1 MQTVSRFSTPQ
12 LECVHR
18 GKVRDSFRIDAT
30 TRLIVAT
37 DRLSAFDRVLD
48 CCIPGKGAALTRL
61 ASFWFERTHDRVPHH
76 WIRTIGERAMLVR
89 EARPIL
95 LEMVV
100 RAYLTGSA
108 WRAYAAGARSLSGVK
123 LPEGLAKNERLAAPI
138 VTPTTKAAR
147 DEPVTPQEIVERGI
161 ASRDVYRRLEEASL
175 ALFDDGSRYLRE
187 KGVLLVDT
195 KYEFGLIDDRV
206 VLIDEMHTP
215 DSSRFWL
222 AEEYDRNPAGVEG
235 WDKEIVRAWLLAEE
249 SKGRRPTSLPD
260 DVISETARR
269 YREICDR
276 ITGETPAVEGCS
288 VSGGGDRDLL
298 RALVDAGLLRDGFVA
313 IVMGSPK
320 DREHAERIAA
330 ELRPYGVAVLLR
342 VASAHRTPDRVA
354 SLAAELDEAREP
366 GAIIAVAGLSNG
378 LGGALAANVTLPVI
392 NCPPFRDGA
401 EAKLH
406 LNSSLFMPP
415 RVPAVTVLGAENAAQ
430 AALRALAL
438 PRVREELRRG
448 IEANRKRVD
457 EADVACRAEGRSAG
471 GGEVGS

>member
-1 MQTVSRFSTPQ
+1 MQTLSRFSTPQ
-12 LECVHR
+12 LECAHR
-18 GKVRDSFRIDAT
+18 GKVRDSFRVDAA

-37 DRLSAFDRVLD
+37 DRLSAFDRVLE
-48 CCIPGKGAALTRL
+48 CCIPGKGVALTRL
-61 ASFWFERTHDRVPHH
+61 ASFWFERTRDRIPNH
-76 WIRTIGERAMLVR
+76 WIRTIGDRAMLVR

-95 LEMVV
+95 VEMVV
-100 RAYLTGSA
+100 RAYITGSV
-108 WRAYAAGARSLSGVK
+108 WRAYAAGARSFSGVR
-123 LPEGLAKNERLAAPI
+123 LPDGLTRNQRLAAPI
-138 VTPTTKAAR
+138 ITPTTKAAK
-147 DEPVTPQEIVERGI
+147 DEPVTPREIAERGI

-175 ALFDDGSRYLRE
+175 ALFEDGSRYLRE

-195 KYEFGLIDDRV
+195 KYEFGLIDDQV
-206 VLIDEMHTP
+206 VLIDEVHTP

-222 AEEYDRNPAGVEG
+222 VEEYDRDPTGVEG

-249 SKGRRPTSLPD
+249 SNGRRPTSLPEG
-260 DVISETARR
+260 VIAETARR
-269 YREICDR
+269 YREICHR
-276 ITGETPAVEGCS
+276 ITGETLPAEGGEREL
-288 VSGGGDRDLL
+288 VD
-298 RALVDAGLLRDGFVA
+298 ALVDAGLLRDGFVA
-313 IVMGSPK
+313 IVMGSPR

-330 ELRPYGVAVLLR
+330 ELRPHGVAVLLR

-354 SLAAELDEAREP
+354 SLAAELEEAREP

-378 LGGALAANVTLPVI
+378 LGGALAANLTLPVI

-438 PRVREELRRG
+438 PRIREELRHDM
-448 IEANRKRVD
+448 ETSRKRID
-457 EADVACRAEGRSAG
+457 EADAACRAEGCSVSGA
-471 GGEVGS
+471 GEVRS

>member
-18 GKVRDSFRIDAT
+18 GKVRDSFRVDDA

-61 ASFWFERTHDRVPHH
+61 ASFWFERTRDRVPNH
-76 WIRTIGERAMLVR
+76 WIRTVGERAMLVR
-89 EARPIL
+89 EARPL
-95 LEMVV
+95 LVEMVV

-108 WRAYAAGARSLSGVK
+108 WRAYAAGARSLSGAK
-123 LPEGLAKNERLAAPI
+123 LPGGQTKNQRLAGPI
-138 VTPTTKAAR
+138 VTPTTKAAK
-147 DEPVTPQEIVERGI
+147 DEEVTPQEIVERGI

-175 ALFDDGSRYLRE
+175 ALFDDGARYLRE

-195 KYEFGLIDDRV
+195 KYEFGLVGDQV

-222 AEEYDRNPAGVEG
+222 AEEYDRDPAGVEG

-249 SKGRRPTSLPD
+249 AKGRRPTSLPD
-260 DVISETARR
+260 YVIGETARR
-269 YREICDR
+269 YREICRR
-276 ITGETPAVEGCS
+276 ITGEAPPTEEGEK
-288 VSGGGDRDLL
+288 DLV
-298 RALVDAGLLRDGFVA
+298 RALVDAGLVRDGFVA
-313 IVMGSPK
+313 IVMGSPG

-330 ELRPYGVAVLLR
+330 ELRPYGVAVLIR

-354 SLAAELDEAREP
+354 ALAAELEEAGEP
-366 GAIIAVAGLSNG
+366 GVVIAVAGLSNG
-378 LGGALAANVTLPVI
+378 LGGALAANLTLPVI
-392 NCPPFRDGA
+392 NCPPLKDVVDA
-401 EAKLH
+401 QLH

-415 RVPAVTVLGAENAAQ
+415 RVPAVTVLGPENAAH

-438 PRVREELRRG
+438 PRIREELRRG
-448 IEANRKRVD
+448 IEVNRRRID
-457 EADVACRAEGRSAG
+457 EADAACRAEGRSAG
-471 GGEVGS
+471 GEEAGS